1 MKVVLLAGGRGTRIS
16 EESHI
21 RPKPMIEIGGFP
33 ILWHIMKVY
42 SAFGIRDFVICL
54 GYKGY
59 MIKDYFSRFLL
70 NFSDISIN
78 TRTGNIKYF
87 NSFGEDWDITLV
99 DTGDETMTGGRLKRI
114 QPYLTPGEAFCM
126 TYGDGLADIDI
137 AALLAFHRSHGKLV
151 TLTAVS
157 PPGRFGVLDLAGET
171 VERFKE
177 KPELDGGA
185 VSGGFFVIQPEALE
199 RIAGDSTVWEQE
211 PLQSLASDHQL
222 MAYAH
227 RGFWQP
233 LDTLRDK
240 ILLDQ
245 LWQAGNPP
253 WKLW

>member
-1 MKVVLLAGGRGTRIS
+1 MKVVLLAGGQGTRIA
-16 EESHI
+16 EETQV
-21 RPKPMIEIGGFP
+21 RPKPMIEIGGQP
-33 ILWHIMKVY
+33 ILWHIMKIY
-42 SAFGIRDFVICL
+42 SAFGLREFVICL
-54 GYKGY
+54 GYKGHI
-59 MIKDYFSRFLL
+59 IKEYFANYLL
-70 NFSDISIN
+70 NSSDLSIN
-78 TRTGNIKYF
+78 TRTGKTRYF

-114 QPYLTPGEAFCM
+114 RPYLTPGEPFCM
-126 TYGDGLADIDI
+126 TYGDGLANIDI
-137 AALLAFHRSHGKLV
+137 SALLAFHRSHGKLA

-171 VERFKE
+171 VARFKE

-199 RIAGDSTVWEQE
+199 RIEGDSTVWELE
-211 PLQSLASDHQL
+211 PLQSLARDNEL

-245 LWQAGNPP
+245 LWQAANPP